1 MFREILSTLHR
12 KLNKNQKA
20 MDLLHEF
27 ENHLPVPILFEELY
41 EGKHYPSFIDITRT
55 EALRKRYIEKMKEQ
69 LKKKKEN
76 HEICEKCTWN
86 FESKADEQ
94 KHKVLPQKVIIHY
107 HFIGI

>member
-69 LKKKKEN
+69 LKKRRKTMKYARN
-76 HEICEKCTWN
+76 
-86 FESKADEQ
+86 
-94 KHKVLPQKVIIHY
+94 VR
-107 HFIGI
+107 GILNQRLISRNIRYCPKN